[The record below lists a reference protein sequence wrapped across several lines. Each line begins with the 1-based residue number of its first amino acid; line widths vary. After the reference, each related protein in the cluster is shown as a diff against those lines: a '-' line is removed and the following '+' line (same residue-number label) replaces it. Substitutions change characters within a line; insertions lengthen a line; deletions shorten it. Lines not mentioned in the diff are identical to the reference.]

1 LLTNKTISELLDA
14 FSSPDPT
21 PGGGSASALAG
32 ALGAS
37 LLAMVAGM
45 ARTKSG
51 TPEEREALDAARAD
65 LLALQGSLKELVD
78 LDASAYALVVAA
90 YRQPKDTDEQ
100 RQARLATIQQAMRM
114 ATQVPLET
122 MRACANVIRIA
133 RTVSAFG
140 NPSASSDVKVGVH
153 LALAGF
159 RGGAHNVE
167 INFGAL
173 KDPEVIKPLQ
183 ESMRKMIE
191 EMAEAGE
198 SDLTSPDAAAAPSGS
213 PEAHGSGTP
222 APRTNNR

>member
-1 LLTNKTISELLDA
+1 
-14 FSSPDPT
+14 
-21 PGGGSASALAG
+21 
-32 ALGAS
+32 
-37 LLAMVAGM
+37 
-45 ARTKSG
+45 
-51 TPEEREALDAARAD
+51 
-65 LLALQGSLKELVD
+65 
-78 LDASAYALVVAA
+78 
-90 YRQPKDTDEQ
+90 
-100 RQARLATIQQAMRM
+100 
-114 ATQVPLET
+114 VPLET

-213 PEAHGSGTP
+213 PEAHGSATP
-222 APRTNNR
+222 APRTSNR